1 MLEER
6 ISEWRTYVRRR
17 QAIEAKDAAELE
29 DHLRSQVADLREA
42 GLDDEEAFLIGV
54 KRLGELDTLS
64 REFAREH
71 SERLWKRLVVADTE
85 AGGTDSKREALVA
98 LALAAA
104 AATAIKVPEL
114 FGLSFGGTETAQWFY
129 ARNFSLSSSPS
140 SPCSSRGSEGWT
152 PRPGWGSQRYL
163 SRASSP

>member
-54 KRLGELDTLS
+54 KRLGE
-64 REFAREH
+64 
-71 SERLWKRLVVADTE
+71 
-85 AGGTDSKREALVA
+85 
-98 LALAAA
+98 
-104 AATAIKVPEL
+104 
-114 FGLSFGGTETAQWFY
+114 
-129 ARNFSLSSSPS
+129 
-140 SPCSSRGSEGWT
+140 RGC
-152 PRPGWGSQRYL
+152 PDRC
-163 SRASSP
+163 